1 MKTLVTCGAGFISS
15 VFIRHIIPSKS
26 DSVVNAD
33 KLAFAGSLETPIDVS
48 QKPRYVLE
56 ELYCLVASTRQ
67 SFPLGLQ
74 SLLIE
79 CLRVDLSRVVGVLQR
94 YSSATY
100 AVFFYVY

>member
-1 MKTLVTCGAGFISS
+1 MKTLVTCVAGFISS

-33 KLAFAGSLETPIDVS
+33 KLAFAGSLEAPVDVS

-56 ELYCLVASTRQ
+56 GLYCLVASIRQ
-67 SFPLGLQ
+67 LFPLGLQ
-74 SLLIE
+74 FSLIG